1 MCRIFRIIAEVI
13 VDQYRQDSLKNCDSV
28 SSPKI
33 RSSPQYNLLLSVKD
47 SVTVQ
52 HALRQSNEADIQQLG
67 ASVILAKPEARE
79 ILIESF
85 QFIRRLGVCKPEARE
100 NLLKSFN
107 ITDEEAHWV
116 CLQSTLTRPLHESS
130 STDAA
135 NCSVSAAVVAESLEA
150 ESTTASTAAALTG
163 NSSRSTR
170 LGAQAAQVTTA
181 TTTTRASTTAALTDN
196 SSSSTRLGAQAAQVI
211 TATATT
217 RASTTAALTVNSSS
231 STRLGAQAAQVTT
244 ATTTTRASTAAAL
257 TDNSSSSTRLGA
269 QAAVTN
275 YRSSTS
281 SALMVVSP
289 VIATETAAP
298 NSTSFGA
305 ATPASLIT
313 SKTLE
318 QREDWRAPIGVTPES
333 ATNVSPSDA
342 NEAEGPNEVS
352 GLGSLFNFF
361 RSTVLFS
368 GAVQPVEERSG
379 FKSLYKFLEESPFEV
394 GTVWETKLRR
404 KYKLCIQEDIRNGID
419 WCND

>member
-163 NSSRSTR
+163 NSSR
-170 LGAQAAQVTTA
+170 
-181 TTTTRASTTAALTDN
+181 
-196 SSSSTRLGAQAAQVI
+196 
-211 TATATT
+211 
-217 RASTTAALTVNSSS
+217 